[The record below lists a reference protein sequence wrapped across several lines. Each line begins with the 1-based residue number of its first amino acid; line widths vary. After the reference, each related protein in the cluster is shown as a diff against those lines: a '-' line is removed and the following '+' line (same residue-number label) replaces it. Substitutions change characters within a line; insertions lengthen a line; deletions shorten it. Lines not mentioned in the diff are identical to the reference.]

1 MPATWIVVA
10 DSSRARLFRSTTG
23 SRQISEVLDLV
34 NPAAREPSRDLVT
47 DADGRVFARGG
58 KGQPTHASVPRT
70 DPVEHQTELFA
81 KRVVEAIEKGRVDTH
96 YEELCLIAAPKF
108 LGLLR
113 ANLGKEARKLVTREI
128 DKDLSGDDPAS
139 IYERLTG
146 HPVESPRERG
156 SRI

>member
-1 MPATWIVVA
+1 MPTTWIVVA
-10 DSSRARLFRSTTG
+10 DSSRARMFRSTTG

-58 KGQPTHASVPRT
+58 RGQPTHASVPRA
-70 DPVEHQTELFA
+70 DPVEHETELFA
-81 KRVVEAIEKGRVDTH
+81 KRVTEAIEKGRVDTH

-128 DKDLSGDDPAS
+128 DKDLSQKTDKEILEYLHA
-139 IYERLTG
+139 
-146 HPVESPRERG
+146 H
-156 SRI
+156 